1 MSGDLAGRR
10 VVAVGGGH
18 GSARTLAALRI
29 LGVRTTAVVSV
40 ADDGGSSG
48 RLRREHAVVALGD
61 LRAALLAL
69 APADAVRDVLR
80 ELVAHRF
87 AAGDLGGHSLG
98 NLILLARL
106 EARGGDLVATLDDV
120 GELLGVVGR
129 VLPSATD
136 EVTLVAETSDGVV
149 RGQAAVA
156 ATRGIGRVRLE
167 PAAPGAPS
175 EVVAALT
182 AADLVLLGP
191 GSLFT
196 SVLPNLLVPDVAAAL
211 AAGGAR
217 TVLVANLREQVGET
231 EGMTLS
237 AHLDA
242 LRAHVPGL
250 RLDAVLV
257 DPASP
262 LGAAPP
268 AGGPPVV
275 AAPLAGPRGISHE
288 PALLAAAIADLLG

>member
-1 MSGDLAGRR
+1 
-10 VVAVGGGH
+10 
-18 GSARTLAALRI
+18 
-29 LGVRTTAVVSV
+29 
-40 ADDGGSSG
+40 
-48 RLRREHAVVALGD
+48 
-61 LRAALLAL
+61 
-69 APADAVRDVLR
+69 
-80 ELVAHRF
+80 
-87 AAGDLGGHSLG
+87 
-98 NLILLARL
+98 
-106 EARGGDLVATLDDV
+106 V
-120 GELLGVVGR
+120 GELLGAAGR

-149 RGQAAVA
+149 RGQAAIA
-156 ATRGIGRVRLE
+156 ATRGIARVRLE
-167 PAAPGAPS
+167 PAAPAAPS

-257 DPASP
+257 DPDSP
-262 LGAAPP
+262 LGATPP
-268 AGGPPVV
+268 VGGPPVV
-275 AAPLAGPRGISHE
+275 AARLAGPRGISHE